1 MGISISGENNN
12 DRILA
17 TDGVIDQISGF
28 NVVGVMT
35 ATSFSG
41 DLIGNVTGNVTGNI
55 NNSTLLLQTGGFERF
70 RITGNNELGIAG
82 ANYGIVGQVLTS
94 GGSGSAVSWTTP
106 LNLNNATNNRV
117 ITSAGGATLNGEANL
132 TFDGS
137 ALAYSAGGAERFNL
151 AHTSGG
157 HVLIKNPSAAS
168 LAFATNGNNE
178 RLRITSAGHLSF
190 GSSDIT
196 KTWSLGK
203 AMHFGVS
210 ENALWGEGDYAFH
223 MMQNAYYNGGWKYT
237 HTDEASLYSSADGK
251 HIFYTA
257 ASGSADSA
265 ITWGERLRITSTG
278 EVGINVTPS
287 NGQMLAVTGRS
298 GYDDIVQV
306 TAVGTNIGARINLT
320 NTGTGVARIN
330 ATNNDLALQTG
341 GTSRLLIGSEGNL
354 ALGGTN
360 TSAYANQS
368 HFFIGGMGNLY
379 ADTPAGSGASL
390 SLSNNAYINTSANWV
405 YRTGGKATNIF
416 HYDGDIGFRTA
427 GTGSAGNTISWTE
440 RLRIRNKGGHKI
452 ICDETYYA
460 ANLTECNSGLLAFN
474 INKTRQGQTKGI
486 AFGAIGNTTDDTGI
500 QCYDTSNNS
509 ANPLLI
515 NPFGGT
521 IQCGTSG
528 TLQALINNSVNGHQF
543 ISQCSDNN
551 NGFEVYQKHGSNTT
565 RNTFAVYAN
574 TGSSGAKKNQ
584 LSVRGDGLVTVDGN
598 FDFNAFVP
606 DGTITTTLSSNSASG
621 NYTTIIPLNTSG
633 IGHAQTYLVSIFWNY
648 NSSGSSPYYCAGG
661 VLWGTP
667 HSNSGGGTNYPIEI
681 LSSAH
686 ITGSYYLK
694 IRNITGSSSYPGL
707 QAANIGWTA
716 QSGSQ
721 YIVKYKR
728 MY

>member
-106 LNLNNATNNRV
+106 LNLNNATNNRI

-265 ITWGERLRITSTG
+265 ITWGERLRISSTG

-287 NGQMLAVTGRS
+287 N
-298 GYDDIVQV
+298 
-306 TAVGTNIGARINLT
+306 
-320 NTGTGVARIN
+320 
-330 ATNNDLALQTG
+330 
-341 GTSRLLIGSEGNL
+341 
-354 ALGGTN
+354 
-360 TSAYANQS
+360 
-368 HFFIGGMGNLY
+368 
-379 ADTPAGSGASL
+379 L
-390 SLSNNAYINTSANWV
+390 SLI
-405 YRTGGKATNIF
+405 
-416 HYDGDIGFRTA
+416 
-427 GTGSAGNTISWTE
+427 
-440 RLRIRNKGGHKI
+440 
-452 ICDETYYA
+452 
-460 ANLTECNSGLLAFN
+460 
-474 INKTRQGQTKGI
+474 
-486 AFGAIGNTTDDTGI
+486 
-500 QCYDTSNNS
+500 
-509 ANPLLI
+509 
-515 NPFGGT
+515 
-521 IQCGTSG
+521 
-528 TLQALINNSVNGHQF
+528 
-543 ISQCSDNN
+543 
-551 NGFEVYQKHGSNTT
+551 
-565 RNTFAVYAN
+565 
-574 TGSSGAKKNQ
+574 
-584 LSVRGDGLVTVDGN
+584 
-598 FDFNAFVP
+598 
-606 DGTITTTLSSNSASG
+606 
-621 NYTTIIPLNTSG
+621 
-633 IGHAQTYLVSIFWNY
+633 
-648 NSSGSSPYYCAGG
+648 
-661 VLWGTP
+661 
-667 HSNSGGGTNYPIEI
+667 
-681 LSSAH
+681 H
-686 ITGSYYLK
+686 I
-694 IRNITGSSSYPGL
+694 
-707 QAANIGWTA
+707 
-716 QSGSQ
+716 
-721 YIVKYKR
+721 
-728 MY
+728 

>member
-486 AFGAIGNTTDDTGI
+486 AFGAIGDTTDDTGI

-528 TLQALINNSVNGHQF
+528 TLQALI
-543 ISQCSDNN
+543 
-551 NGFEVYQKHGSNTT
+551 
-565 RNTFAVYAN
+565 
-574 TGSSGAKKNQ
+574 
-584 LSVRGDGLVTVDGN
+584 
-598 FDFNAFVP
+598 
-606 DGTITTTLSSNSASG
+606 
-621 NYTTIIPLNTSG
+621 
-633 IGHAQTYLVSIFWNY
+633 
-648 NSSGSSPYYCAGG
+648 
-661 VLWGTP
+661 
-667 HSNSGGGTNYPIEI
+667 
-681 LSSAH
+681 
-686 ITGSYYLK
+686 
-694 IRNITGSSSYPGL
+694 
-707 QAANIGWTA
+707 
-716 QSGSQ
+716 
-721 YIVKYKR
+721 
-728 MY
+728 